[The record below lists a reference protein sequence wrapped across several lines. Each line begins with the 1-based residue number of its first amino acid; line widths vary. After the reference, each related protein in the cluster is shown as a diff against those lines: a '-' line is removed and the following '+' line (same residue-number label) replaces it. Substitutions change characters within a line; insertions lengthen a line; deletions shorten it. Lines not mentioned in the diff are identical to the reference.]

1 MLDKTERMVMLKDSY
16 GPLLTEKQQNV
27 LNLYYENDWSLSEI
41 GESMGISRQGV
52 HDLLRRA
59 EMSLEDYEERLHLV
73 DRFLSTRCC
82 LNKMQM
88 LLKSEMDANSRAS
101 HQIFAILKELDDLI

>member
-52 HDLLRRA
+52 HA
-59 EMSLEDYEERLHLV
+59 
-73 DRFLSTRCC
+73 C
-82 LNKMQM
+82 
-88 LLKSEMDANSRAS
+88 
-101 HQIFAILKELDDLI
+101 